1 MDEEA
6 HLKQM
11 KLLGE
16 LDYEQ
21 VRRRVQSRQLSVNTV
36 VNFSRKYYK
45 CYYTYEV
52 DRSTTI
58 QVTILNM
65 AIRFSDED
73 FVDYLL
79 AKKADVSLSTKD
91 MGPVIFSAVH
101 MRSLK
106 FVEKLVTAGANVNQK
121 RYESAVFKMNHTP
134 LEMAAE
140 MNAQEVARFL
150 IKKGAAVN
158 NQHEVFPHTLPLLA
172 ALRYDNALMTQLLVD
187 SGANI
192 NKVTVSKGQ
201 VTFPL
206 KACVV
211 SKHKFKRNQQAM
223 EILLKNPTIRLD
235 NRDETNRTALHLAME
250 NGNPEVL
257 QKLLDAGCDVNLLDR
272 KNQLPVDVDTS
283 EKCCFIIQQH
293 IVKLI
298 IAEFD
303 LSTGNL
309 DVVSEDFQ
317 FREKC
322 EEEIQIMK
330 SSCDPLTG
338 LSCFDLLKKPLEHIA
353 RKMKKLSNKDVEM
366 LTVNFPLYGNM
377 LVYKLERAQ
386 GYKDLREAAQEIL
399 KRVFRELPQK
409 FCRNLVEFFNPE
421 ELVVIKALER

>member
-21 VRRRVQSRQLSVNTV
+21 VRRRVQSRQLSVNTI

-52 DRSTTI
+52 DRTTMI

-65 AIRFSDED
+65 AIRFSDEN

-79 AKKADVSLSTKD
+79 AKKAINVSLSTED

-106 FVEKLVTAGANVNQK
+106 FVEKLVTAGANVNQS

-140 MNAQEVARFL
+140 VNAQDVARFL

-158 NQHEVFPHTLPLLA
+158 NQLEVFPQTLPLLV
-172 ALRYDNALMTQLLVD
+172 ALKYDNALMTKLLVD

-211 SKHKFKRNQQAM
+211 SKHRFKRNQQGL
-223 EILLKNPTIRLD
+223 EILLKNPTIKLD
-235 NRDETNRTALHLAME
+235 TTDENNRSVLHLAMDK
-250 NGNPEVL
+250 GDTEVL
-257 QKLLDAGCDVNLLDR
+257 QMLLDAGCDVNLLDR
-272 KNQLPVDVDTS
+272 KNQLPVDVDST
-283 EKCCFIIQQH
+283 EKSCLIIHEH
-293 IVKLI
+293 IVKLV
-298 IAEFD
+298 IAGFD
-303 LSTGNL
+303 LRNRNL
-309 DVVSEDFQ
+309 SVVSENLE

-322 EEEIQIMK
+322 KEEIEMMK
-330 SSCDPLTG
+330 SLFCDPVTG
-338 LSCFDLLKKPLEHIA
+338 LRCFDILKRPLGQIA
-353 RKMKKLSNKDVEM
+353 RKIKEVSKEDVDR
-366 LTVNFPLYGNM
+366 LTYNFPLYGGM
-377 LVYKLERAQ
+377 LVYKLARAE
-386 GYKDLREAAQEIL
+386 GYKKLRKSAQKIL
-399 KRVFRELPQK
+399 EKVFCEFDLPQ
-409 FCRNLVEFFNPE
+409 RHD
-421 ELVVIKALER
+421 I